1 MLLMAGLLALLGY
14 LRVKKLRKPE
24 KTIDS
29 LMTLDLP
36 TGVDIEI
43 KTVGGRA

>member
-1 MLLMAGLLALLGY
+1 MNPT
-14 LRVKKLRKPE
+14 K